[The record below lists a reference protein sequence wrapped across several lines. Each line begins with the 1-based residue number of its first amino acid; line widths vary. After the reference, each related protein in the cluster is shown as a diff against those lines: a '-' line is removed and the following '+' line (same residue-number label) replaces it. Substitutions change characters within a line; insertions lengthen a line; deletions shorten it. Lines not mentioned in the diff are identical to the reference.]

1 MQKKVLYWSPHINK
15 EVATV
20 KAVLNSAYSLS
31 KYGKNFKPIII
42 NTFGE
47 WDNYSKKLN
56 ELNIGSI
63 KIFNWK
69 IKQSINGFWKSRLFY
84 IFLSLI
90 IFFPLIKIIKKE
102 KPDYVL
108 IHLITIPVLL
118 ASFFFKNTKFIL
130 RISGFPQLNIFRK
143 SLWKILS
150 KRLYSVFTPTLLTR
164 ELLIK
169 NNIYTKEKIFLLRDP
184 IVEIRKIVQ
193 LKKENI
199 DDLSKTTRY
208 VISIGRLTKQ
218 KNFSFLIKSFSK
230 IREKLIDIK
239 LVIIGSGE
247 EEKELSKLIVELKL
261 EKYVILMRYK
271 QNIFNYLNNSL
282 FFVLTSDWEDPGFV
296 LVEAAICNK
305 LILSS
310 NVKNGPIEFVDNENN
325 GILYEKNDYKD
336 FEKKFIYALNTS
348 QNILIKKKIS
358 AKIKAKK
365 YTIFSH
371 YLQLAKYLKD

>member
-47 WDNYSKKLN
+47 WNDYSEKLN

-69 IKQSINGFWKSRLFY
+69 IKQPINGFWKSRLFY

-90 IFFPLIKIIKKE
+90 IFFPLIRIIKKE

-118 ASFFFKNTKFIL
+118 ASFFFRNTKFIL

-184 IVEIRKIVQ
+184 IIEISKVVQ

-199 DDLSKTTRY
+199 DDLPKTTKY

-247 EEKELSKLIVELKL
+247 EEEELSKLIVELKL
-261 EKYVILMRYK
+261 EKYVILMKYK
-271 QNIFNYLNNSL
+271 KNIFNYLNNSL

-325 GILYEKNDYKD
+325 GILYEKNDYED
-336 FEKKFIYALNTS
+336 FERKFIYALNTS

-371 YLQLAKYLKD
+371 YLQLAEYLKD

>member
-199 DDLSKTTRY
+199 DDLSKTTKY

-247 EEKELSKLIVELKL
+247 EEEELSKLIVKLKL

-271 QNIFNYLNNSL
+271 KNIFNYLNNSL

-325 GILYEKNDYKD
+325 GILYKKNDYED
-336 FEKKFIYALNTS
+336 FERKFIYALNTS

-371 YLQLAKYLKD
+371 YLQLAEYLKD

>member
-47 WDNYSKKLN
+47 WDNYSEKLK
-56 ELNIGSI
+56 ELDIGSI

-84 IFLSLI
+84 IFLSFV

-118 ASFFFKNTKFIL
+118 VSFFFRDTKFIL

-184 IVEIRKIVQ
+184 IVEIRKIVK

-230 IREKLIDIK
+230 IREKLMDIK

-247 EEKELSKLIVELKL
+247 EEEELSKLIVELKL
-261 EKYVILMRYK
+261 EKYVIMMRYK
-271 QNIFNYLNNSL
+271 KNIFNYLNNSL

-371 YLQLAKYLKD
+371 YLQLAEYLKD

>member
-118 ASFFFKNTKFIL
+118 ASFFFRNTKFIL

-184 IVEIRKIVQ
+184 IVEIRKIVK

-247 EEKELSKLIVELKL
+247 EEEELSKLIVKLKL

-271 QNIFNYLNNSL
+271 KNIFNYLNNSL

-325 GILYEKNDYKD
+325 GILYKKNDYED
-336 FEKKFIYALNTS
+336 FERKFIYALNTS

-371 YLQLAKYLKD
+371 YLQLAEYLKD

>member
-47 WDNYSKKLN
+47 WDNYSEKFK
-56 ELNIGSI
+56 ELDIGSI

-84 IFLSLI
+84 IFLSFVV
-90 IFFPLIKIIKKE
+90 FFPLIKIIKKE

-118 ASFFFKNTKFIL
+118 VSFFFRDTKFIL

-184 IVEIRKIVQ
+184 IVEIRKIVK

-199 DDLSKTTRY
+199 DDLSKTTKY

-230 IREKLIDIK
+230 IREKLMDIK

-247 EEKELSKLIVELKL
+247 EEEELSKLIVELKL
-261 EKYVILMRYK
+261 EKYVIMMRYK
-271 QNIFNYLNNSL
+271 KNIFNYLNNSL

-325 GILYEKNDYKD
+325 GILYEKNDYED
-336 FEKKFIYALNTS
+336 FERKFIYALNTS

-371 YLQLAKYLKD
+371 YLQLAEYLKD

>member
-1 MQKKVLYWSPHINK
+1 MQKKVLYWSPHINR

-31 KYGKNFKPIII
+31 KYDNNFKPIIV

-47 WDNYSKKLN
+47 WDNYSEKLK
-56 ELNIGSI
+56 ELDIGSI
-63 KIFNWK
+63 KIFDWK
-69 IKQSINGFWKSRLFY
+69 IKQPINGFWKSRLFY
-84 IFLSLI
+84 IFLSLA

-118 ASFFFKNTKFIL
+118 ASFFFRNTKFIL
-130 RISGFPQLNIFRK
+130 RISGFPQLNIFRR

-150 KRLYSVFTPTLLTR
+150 KKLYSIFTPTLLTR

-184 IVEIRKIVQ
+184 IIEISKVVR

-199 DDLSKTTRY
+199 DDLPKTTKY

-247 EEKELSKLIVELKL
+247 EEEELSKLIVELKL

-325 GILYEKNDYKD
+325 GILYEKNDYED
-336 FEKKFIYALNTS
+336 FERKFIYALNTS

-371 YLQLAKYLKD
+371 YLQLAEYLKD

>member
-1 MQKKVLYWSPHINK
+1 MQKKVLYWSPHINR

-31 KYGKNFKPIII
+31 KYDNNFKPIIV

-47 WDNYSKKLN
+47 WDNYSEKLK
-56 ELNIGSI
+56 ELDIGSI
-63 KIFNWK
+63 KIFDWK
-69 IKQSINGFWKSRLFY
+69 IKQPINGFWKSRLFY
-84 IFLSLI
+84 IFLSLA

-118 ASFFFKNTKFIL
+118 ASFFFRNTKFIL

-199 DDLSKTTRY
+199 DDLSKTTKY

-247 EEKELSKLIVELKL
+247 EEEELSKLIVELKL

-282 FFVLTSDWEDPGFV
+282 F
-296 LVEAAICNK
+296 
-305 LILSS
+305 
-310 NVKNGPIEFVDNENN
+310 
-325 GILYEKNDYKD
+325 LY
-336 FEKKFIYALNTS
+336 
-348 QNILIKKKIS
+348 
-358 AKIKAKK
+358 
-365 YTIFSH
+365 
-371 YLQLAKYLKD
+371 

>member
-47 WDNYSKKLN
+47 WDNYSEKLN

-118 ASFFFKNTKFIL
+118 ASFFFRNTKFIL

-169 NNIYTKEKIFLLRDP
+169 NNIYIKEKIFLLRDP
-184 IVEIRKIVQ
+184 IVEIRKIVK

-199 DDLSKTTRY
+199 DDIPKTTKY

>member
-47 WDNYSKKLN
+47 WDNYSEKLN

-118 ASFFFKNTKFIL
+118 ASFFFRNTKFIL

-169 NNIYTKEKIFLLRDP
+169 NNIYIKEKIFLLRDP
-184 IVEIRKIVQ
+184 IVEIRKIVK

-199 DDLSKTTRY
+199 DDLPKTTKY

-348 QNILIKKKIS
+348 KNILIKKKIS

>member
-1 MQKKVLYWSPHINK
+1 MKKKILYWSPHINK
-15 EVATV
+15 QVATV
-20 KAVLNSAYSLS
+20 KSVLNSAYSLS
-31 KYGKNFKPIII
+31 KYSDNFNPIIV
-42 NTFGE
+42 NAFGE
-47 WDNYSKKLN
+47 WDDYSEKFKQ
-56 ELNIGSI
+56 LNIGSI

-69 IKQSINGFWKSRLFY
+69 IKQPINGFWKSRLFY
-84 IFLSLI
+84 ILFSIVIFLPLLRI
-90 IFFPLIKIIKKE
+90 INKE
-102 KPDYVL
+102 KPDYVV
-108 IHLITIPVLL
+108 IHLITIPALL

-130 RISGFPQLNIFRK
+130 RISGFPQLNIFRR

-150 KRLYSVFTPTLLTR
+150 KKLHLVFTPTLLTR
-164 ELLIK
+164 DLLIK
-169 NNIYTKEKIFLLRDP
+169 NKIFSQDKIFLLRDP
-184 IVEIRKIVQ
+184 IVEISKIAK

-199 DDLSKTTRY
+199 NDLANDTKY

-218 KNFSFLIKSFSK
+218 KNFVFLIRSFSQLRKK
-230 IREKLIDIK
+230 IKDIK
-239 LVIIGSGE
+239 LIIIGSGE
-247 EEKELSKLIVELKL
+247 EELRLLSLIAEYKL
-261 EKYVILMRYK
+261 EKYVILMKYK
-271 QNIFNYLNNSL
+271 KNIFKYLSNSI
-282 FFVLTSDWEDPGFV
+282 FFVLTSEWEDPGFV

-371 YLQLAKYLKD
+371 YLQLAEYLKD

>member
-47 WDNYSKKLN
+47 WDNYSEKLK
-56 ELNIGSI
+56 ELDIGSI

-118 ASFFFKNTKFIL
+118 ASFFFRNTKFIL

-184 IVEIRKIVQ
+184 IVEIRKIVK

-230 IREKLIDIK
+230 IREKLMDIK

-247 EEKELSKLIVELKL
+247 EEEELSKLIVELKL
-261 EKYVILMRYK
+261 EKYVIMMRYK
-271 QNIFNYLNNSL
+271 KNIFNYLNNSL

-325 GILYEKNDYKD
+325 GILYKKNDYED
-336 FEKKFIYALNTS
+336 FERKFIYALNTS

-371 YLQLAKYLKD
+371 YLQLAEYLKD

>member
-47 WDNYSKKLN
+47 WDNYSEKLN

-169 NNIYTKEKIFLLRDP
+169 NNIYIKEKIFLLRDP
-184 IVEIRKIVQ
+184 IVEIRKIVK

-199 DDLSKTTRY
+199 DDIPKTTKY

-247 EEKELSKLIVELKL
+247 EEEELSKLIVKLKL

-271 QNIFNYLNNSL
+271 KNIFNYLNNSL

-371 YLQLAKYLKD
+371 YLQLAEYLQD

>member
-199 DDLSKTTRY
+199 DDLSKTT
-208 VISIGRLTKQ
+208 
-218 KNFSFLIKSFSK
+218 
-230 IREKLIDIK
+230 
-239 LVIIGSGE
+239 
-247 EEKELSKLIVELKL
+247 
-261 EKYVILMRYK
+261 KYVIMMRYK
-271 QNIFNYLNNSL
+271 KNIFNYLNNSL

-325 GILYEKNDYKD
+325 GILYKKNDYED
-336 FEKKFIYALNTS
+336 FERKFIYALNTS
-348 QNILIKKKIS
+348 QNILIKKRIS

-371 YLQLAKYLKD
+371 YLQLAEYLKD

>member
-1 MQKKVLYWSPHINK
+1 MQKKVLYWSPHINR

-31 KYGKNFKPIII
+31 KYDNNFKPIIV
-42 NTFGE
+42 NAFGE
-47 WDNYSKKLN
+47 WDNYSEKLK
-56 ELNIGSI
+56 ELDIGSI

-69 IKQSINGFWKSRLFY
+69 IKQPINGFWKSRLFY
-84 IFLSLI
+84 IFFSLI

-118 ASFFFKNTKFIL
+118 VSFFFRDTKFIL

-184 IVEIRKIVQ
+184 IVEIRKIVK

-230 IREKLIDIK
+230 IREKLMDIK

-247 EEKELSKLIVELKL
+247 EEEELLKLIVELKL
-261 EKYVILMRYK
+261 EKYVIMMRYK
-271 QNIFNYLNNSL
+271 KNIFNYLNNSL

-325 GILYEKNDYKD
+325 GILYEKNDYED
-336 FEKKFIYALNTS
+336 FERKFIYALNTS

-371 YLQLAKYLKD
+371 YLQLAEYLQD

>member
-47 WDNYSKKLN
+47 WDNYSEKLK
-56 ELNIGSI
+56 ELDIGSI

-84 IFLSLI
+84 IFLSFVV
-90 IFFPLIKIIKKE
+90 FFPLIKIIKKE

-118 ASFFFKNTKFIL
+118 VSFFFRDTKFIL

-199 DDLSKTTRY
+199 DDLSKTTKY

-230 IREKLIDIK
+230 IREKLMDIK

-247 EEKELSKLIVELKL
+247 EEEELSKLIVELKL
-261 EKYVILMRYK
+261 EKYVIMMRYK
-271 QNIFNYLNNSL
+271 KNIFNYLNNSL

-325 GILYEKNDYKD
+325 GILYEKNDYED
-336 FEKKFIYALNTS
+336 FERKFIYALNTS

-371 YLQLAKYLKD
+371 YLQLAEYLKD

>member
-1 MQKKVLYWSPHINK
+1 MQKKVLYWSPHINR

-31 KYGKNFKPIII
+31 KYGNNFKPIIV
-42 NTFGE
+42 NAFGE
-47 WDNYSKKLN
+47 WDNYSEKLK
-56 ELNIGSI
+56 ELDIGSI

-69 IKQSINGFWKSRLFY
+69 IKQPINGFWKSRLFY
-84 IFLSLI
+84 IFLSLA

-118 ASFFFKNTKFIL
+118 ASFFFRNTKFIL
-130 RISGFPQLNIFRK
+130 RISGFPQLNIFRR

-150 KRLYSVFTPTLLTR
+150 KKLYSIFTPTLLTR

-184 IVEIRKIVQ
+184 IIEISKVVQ

-199 DDLSKTTRY
+199 DDLSNTTKY
-208 VISIGRLTKQ
+208 IISIGRLTKQ

-230 IREKLIDIK
+230 IRKKLKDIK

-247 EEKELSKLIVELKL
+247 EERELLKLIVELKL
-261 EKYVILMRYK
+261 EKYVIMMKYK
-271 QNIFNYLNNSL
+271 KNIFNYLSNSL
-282 FFVLTSDWEDPGFV
+282 FFVLTSEWEDPGFV
-296 LVEAAICNK
+296 LVEAAICNR

-310 NVKNGPIEFVDNENN
+310 NVKNGPMEFIDNENN
-325 GILYEKNDYKD
+325 GILFEKNNYED
-336 FEKKFIYALNTS
+336 FERKFLYIFNTS
-348 QNILIKKKIS
+348 ENILIKKKIS

-371 YLQLAKYLKD
+371 YLQLVEYLKD